1 MSGQIN
7 VSLCP
12 INLQTSNS
20 ESDQDTGPTPGGAVV
35 RMRLGITAQHINRL
49 VLVVSHEKPRMGE
62 NSGSIGAHEW
72 AGLSKPL
79 NLQTA
84 RHPDISNHSSVQW
97 HTKHMSLAKNADA
110 SDNQTIT
117 DISDRHAL
125 QTD

>member
-1 MSGQIN
+1 MRSLEWGRTVAQLEHTSGRDFQ
-7 VSLCP
+7 
-12 INLQTSNS
+12 
-20 ESDQDTGPTPGGAVV
+20 
-35 RMRLGITAQHINRL
+35 
-49 VLVVSHEKPRMGE
+49 
-62 NSGSIGAHEW
+62 
-72 AGLSKPL
+72 KPL